1 MQHDMTATKNTS
13 PDKKK
18 KPSQAVVVDNFVVE
32 FRKYKTELNRKFLER
47 KPWVPK
53 DERMVISFIPG
64 TVTSIF
70 VTEGQHVEEGKEM
83 MILEAM
89 KMKNRIYADR
99 SGVVKKINVSI
110 GERVPKSKVMFE
122 LDLD

>member
-1 MQHDMTATKNTS
+1 MTATKKNS
-13 PDKKK
+13 SDKDK
-18 KPSQAVVVDNFVVE
+18 KPSRAVVVDNFVVE

-53 DERMVISFIPG
+53 DESKVVSFIPG
-64 TVTSIF
+64 TVTSVY
-70 VTEGQHVEEGKEM
+70 VTVGEHVEEGKEL

-99 SGVVKKINVSI
+99 PGVVKKINVAV